1 MEPDGQCKN
10 RNFHQRTSKRK
21 ALTQK
26 ELANLLHV
34 TDRAVSKWER
44 GLCAPDISLLEPL
57 AAALDVTIV
66 ELLSGEHGNSREHTA
81 NPESVAK
88 KVIDYSEG
96 EIAQKT
102 KAFTRKVIAYILSAF
117 LLFFL
122 LIPTL
127 NGLIVGEGFAWRCI
141 PAYLCARKA
150 AQAIETLDEESIQK
164 FIGNS
169 DDMFSALLELEA
181 QGVHIWNAKAKF
193 FQTRLDD
200 MFLNLE
206 VELIVLH
213 EDIKYQFNCSGTY
226 RNGKVE
232 LMNIVNPSVGQDY
245 HAWILQLNDALPTYY
260 PG

>member
-1 MEPDGQCKN
+1 MDNAKTGTFIKEL
-10 RNFHQRTSKRK
+10 RK
-21 ALTQK
+21 EKHLTQK

-81 NPESVAK
+81 NAESVAK

-193 FQTRLDD
+193 F
-200 MFLNLE
+200 
-206 VELIVLH
+206 
-213 EDIKYQFNCSGTY
+213 
-226 RNGKVE
+226 
-232 LMNIVNPSVGQDY
+232 
-245 HAWILQLNDALPTYY
+245 
-260 PG
+260 

>member
-1 MEPDGQCKN
+1 M
-10 RNFHQRTSKRK
+10 
-21 ALTQK
+21 
-26 ELANLLHV
+26 
-34 TDRAVSKWER
+34 
-44 GLCAPDISLLEPL
+44 
-57 AAALDVTIV
+57 
-66 ELLSGEHGNSREHTA
+66 
-81 NPESVAK
+81 
-88 KVIDYSEG
+88 
-96 EIAQKT
+96 
-102 KAFTRKVIAYILSAF
+102 IAYILSAF

-150 AQAIETLDEESIQK
+150 AQAIETLDEQAIQK

-245 HAWILQLNDALPTYY
+245 PAWILQLNDALSTYY